1 MCDGDLCVLL
11 SVWWL
16 FLSSF
21 GFVVRVSRVGQM
33 VQTQLYSAN
42 GWDSIYGG
50 ASAAKSSD
58 GWGDESGADNTGS
71 VSQLHQQ
78 DDDVDPDRYS
88 LLHKIHFIFPTP
100 SQYMCLFP
108 QR

>member
-1 MCDGDLCVLL
+1 MVL
-11 SVWWL
+11 WCC
-16 FLSSF
+16 
-21 GFVVRVSRVGQM
+21 GAVVCRVGQM
-33 VQTQLYSAN
+33 VQAQLYSAN

-58 GWGDESGADNTGS
+58 GWSDESGADNTGS

-88 LLHKIHFIFPTP
+88 LLHKIHSIFPTP
-100 SQYMCLFP
+100 SQNMCLLP
-108 QR
+108 ER

>member
-1 MCDGDLCVLL
+1 
-11 SVWWL
+11 
-16 FLSSF
+16 
-21 GFVVRVSRVGQM
+21 M

-58 GWGDESGADNTGS
+58 GWSDESGADNTGS

-78 DDDVDPDRYS
+78 DDDVDPDRYL
-88 LLHKIHFIFPTP
+88 LLHKIHYIFQHPAKTCVFFH
-100 SQYMCLFP
+100 SDEYQLL
-108 QR
+108 